1 MNKNIVNTKFLVS
14 TALIAAIYVVMTLAI
29 APLSFGMI
37 QIRISEVLMLM
48 AFIDKKYAPGLVL
61 GCFIANCF
69 SPFGMM
75 DVVFGTAC
83 TAASLVGITKCSKT
97 LFGASLW
104 PVLCNAF
111 IGIELY
117 LFGSPL
123 LLSMAT
129 VAFGEFLSVS
139 VVGYVLFR
147 QVLKNSTLVERLK
160 IAYNQ
165 KTGTFLAFGAGRVL
179 IFLLLFF

>member
-117 LFGSPL
+117 AVRQSASAEHGNGCVWGIPFRFRFGLCSVPSGFEKQHL
-123 LLSMAT
+123 GGTPENCIKSKNRT
-129 VAFGEFLSVS
+129 FPAF
-139 VVGYVLFR
+139 R
-147 QVLKNSTLVERLK
+147 
-160 IAYNQ
+160 
-165 KTGTFLAFGAGRVL
+165 AGRVL

>member
-147 QVLKNSTLVERLK
+147 QVLKNSTLVDRVK
-160 IAYNQ
+160 IA
-165 KTGTFLAFGAGRVL
+165 
-179 IFLLLFF
+179 